1 MCYHIEAAGTHSG
14 LPSPTSQ
21 MEKVLV
27 VDDSADDRETA
38 AACLRDHGMIPLFAA
53 NGKEALDVIASQP
66 PDAVLTDLYMPEM
79 DGLELVERMRAK
91 YPRMPVV
98 LMTSRGSEES
108 AVSALKAG
116 ALSYVPKSELK
127 NNLCDAMAI
136 VVSAVEVTRHREKTR
151 AMLEHSESRYVVGC
165 DLHAAAALVSHL
177 EGNLDRL
184 HFCDD
189 TALFQ
194 VGTALGEAL
203 GNAVDHGC
211 LELDSDIRE
220 RATAEYAKLR
230 QERAAQ
236 PPYRDRKVHV
246 TERITANEASYT
258 IVDEGGGFDVSSV
271 PDPRD
276 PENLLRAS
284 GRGLMLIRTFMD
296 EVTFND
302 RGNEIT
308 LRKRRAA

>member
-1 MCYHIEAAGTHSG
+1 M
-14 LPSPTSQ
+14 
-21 MEKVLV
+21 V
-27 VDDSADDRETA
+27 
-38 AACLRDHGMIPLFAA
+38 PLFAA
-53 NGKEALDVIASQP
+53 NGREALNVIATSS
-66 PDAVLTDLYMPEM
+66 PDAVLTDLHMPEM
-79 DGLELVERMRAK
+79 DGLELVERMRSK

-98 LMTSRGSEES
+98 LMTSQGSEES
-108 AVSALKAG
+108 AMCALKAG
-116 ALSYVPKSELK
+116 ALSYVPKNELR

-136 VVSAVEVTRHREKTR
+136 VVSAVEVKRHREKTR
-151 AMLEHSESRYVVGC
+151 AMLEQSESRYVVGC

-189 TALFQ
+189 TGIFQ

-211 LELDSDIRE
+211 LELDSEVRE
-220 RATAEYAKLR
+220 ETTAEYAKLR
-230 QERAAQ
+230 QERALQA
-236 PPYRDRKVHV
+236 PWCDRKVRV
-246 TERITANEASYT
+246 TERITPDVVNYVIE
-258 IVDEGGGFDVSSV
+258 DQGGGFDVSSV

-302 RGNEIT
+302 RGNVINLT
-308 LRKRRAA
+308 KKRAAA

>member
-1 MCYHIEAAGTHSG
+1 
-14 LPSPTSQ
+14 
-21 MEKVLV
+21 MEKILV
-27 VDDSADDRETA
+27 VDDSAEDRETA
-38 AACLRDHGMIPLFAA
+38 AACLRDHGMVPLFAA

-66 PDAVLTDLYMPEM
+66 PDAVLTDLNMPEM
-79 DGLELVERMRAK
+79 TGLELVERMRSK

-98 LMTSRGSEES
+98 LMTSQGSEES

-116 ALSYVPKSELK
+116 ALSYVPKKELR

-136 VVSAVEVTRHREKTR
+136 VVSAVEVKRHREKTR
-151 AMLEHSESRYVVGC
+151 AMLERSESHYIVGC

-177 EGNLDRL
+177 EGNL
-184 HFCDD
+184 
-189 TALFQ
+189 
-194 VGTALGEAL
+194 GTALGEAL

-211 LELDSDIRE
+211 LELDSEVRE
-220 RATAEYAKLR
+220 EATAEYAKLR
-230 QERAAQ
+230 QQRAAQ
-236 PPYRDRKVHV
+236 APWCNRKVRV

-258 IVDEGGGFDVSSV
+258 IVDEGSGFDVSSV

-308 LRKRRAA
+308 LKKKRAA

>member
-1 MCYHIEAAGTHSG
+1 
-14 LPSPTSQ
+14 

-27 VDDSADDRETA
+27 VDDSAEDRETA
-38 AACLRDHGMIPLFAA
+38 ADCLRDHGMVPLFAA
-53 NGKEALDVIASQP
+53 NGREALDVIASQP
-66 PDAVLTDLYMPEM
+66 PDAVLTDLHMPEM
-79 DGLELVERMRAK
+79 SGLELVERMRRK

-98 LMTSRGSEES
+98 LMTSQGSEES
-108 AVSALKAG
+108 AMCALKAG
-116 ALSYVPKSELK
+116 ALSYVPKNELR

-136 VVSAVEVTRHREKTR
+136 VVSAVEVKRHREKTR

-189 TALFQ
+189 TVLFQ
-194 VGTALGEAL
+194 MGTALGEAL

-211 LELDSDIRE
+211 LELDSEVRE
-220 RATAEYAKLR
+220 EATAEYAKLR

-236 PPYRDRKVHV
+236 HPYCDRKVRV
-246 TERITANEASYT
+246 TERITSDQATYVIT
-258 IVDEGGGFDVSSV
+258 DEGSGFDVSSV
-271 PDPRD
+271 PDPRHA
-276 PENLLRAS
+276 ENLLRAS

-296 EVTFND
+296 EVTFNE

-308 LRKRRAA
+308 LRKKRAVA